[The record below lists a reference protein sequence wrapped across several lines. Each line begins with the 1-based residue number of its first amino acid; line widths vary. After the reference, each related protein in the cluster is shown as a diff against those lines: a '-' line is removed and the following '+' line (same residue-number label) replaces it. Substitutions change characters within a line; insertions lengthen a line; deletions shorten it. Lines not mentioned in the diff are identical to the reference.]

1 MNRSATVRLG
11 IPVRKL
17 TLGILIPFGVLLVM
31 SAILLSVFVVNRLQ
45 DRALHEQQVTVRTL
59 FDTEASLHPSL
70 NGLTVLARNRGYER
84 IWILSAT
91 GDILASSKE
100 SDIGSRLD
108 ERWWRRLEGRRSGF
122 NQESV
127 QFGDGTIMLTAL
139 HHAEMGRW
147 VVLLSRPRS
156 VLAATSLYL
165 GLILAV
171 SLILWLLLAALIW
184 GTLKRRVTEPLKK
197 LDERSMDVM
206 RGNRLTEATLDRL
219 WAETAPS
226 LGGHADCFVDLAR
239 IARKSEEQSLET
251 ESRF

>member
-108 ERWWRRLEGRRSGF
+108 ERWW
-122 NQESV
+122 
-127 QFGDGTIMLTAL
+127 
-139 HHAEMGRW
+139 
-147 VVLLSRPRS
+147 
-156 VLAATSLYL
+156 
-165 GLILAV
+165 
-171 SLILWLLLAALIW
+171 
-184 GTLKRRVTEPLKK
+184 
-197 LDERSMDVM
+197 
-206 RGNRLTEATLDRL
+206 EA
-219 WAETAPS
+219 P
-226 LGGHADCFVDLAR
+226 
-239 IARKSEEQSLET
+239 
-251 ESRF
+251 

>member
-156 VLAATSLYL
+156 CIGRY
-165 GLILAV
+165 V
-171 SLILWLLLAALIW
+171 SLF
-184 GTLKRRVTEPLKK
+184 GTDSRCESHPVVA
-197 LDERSMDVM
+197 SC
-206 RGNRLTEATLDRL
+206 GAN
-219 WAETAPS
+219 
-226 LGGHADCFVDLAR
+226 LGDA
-239 IARKSEEQSLET
+239 
-251 ESRF
+251 